1 MKTKKTKK
9 TLPKIEMDSPEPDFK
24 GGATAQSPPKR
35 PPKKPAKTN
44 RRTKPTR
51 K

>member
-35 PPKKPAKTN
+35 PLKKPAKIN